1 MDYWYEVASC
11 STSRRLLV
19 AQKFKGGDDTVWLVV
34 AVTVV
39 AVVLE
44 ADVLNLGDLNCEVD
58 QC

>member
-19 AQKFKGGDDTVWLVV
+19 ARKFKGGDDTVWLVV

-39 AVVLE
+39 LVV
-44 ADVLNLGDLNCEVD
+44 DVLNLGDLNWEVD